1 MTAVKGVDP
10 VSYQLTQAEG
20 QGELLMIRAWLRKAS
35 VEPAGSLL
43 YGGEPAKT
51 QSAYTS
57 APWRI
62 MKPYR
67 GDPWYLLGARAI
79 SLRHP

>member
-1 MTAVKGVDP
+1 MKGVDT
-10 VSYQLTQAEG
+10 VAYQQTQAEG
-20 QGELLMIRAWLRKAS
+20 LGALLIIRAWLREAS

-62 MKPYR
+62 MKPYQ